1 MRKFFIMAL
10 LALSTSITAQ
20 EQKRVTLKSEIT
32 MPQPMTGLV
41 LWPDQAADLNE
52 TYGKSIQL
60 EFAYCLP
67 CKVVT

>member
-20 EQKRVTLKSEIT
+20 EQKGVTLKSEIT

-41 LWPDQAADLNE
+41 LWPDQASDLNE
-52 TYGKSIQL
+52 IYGKSIQL
-60 EFAYCLP
+60 EFLLFP
-67 CKVVT
+67 VL